1 MKGIRTPHS
10 DREHAANRI
19 TAVGM
24 GVNMLLAGGKL
35 AAGILG
41 QSAAMVADAVHS
53 LSDFATDI
61 VVIFGVMFGAK
72 PRDRSH
78 RYGHG
83 KIETLAAAVVAVALF
98 TVGVGILLAG
108 VGNIIKALQGEQ
120 LESPGVIAFVA
131 AVVSIIVKEW
141 LYRATVC
148 VAVQIKSEAVR
159 ANAWHHRSDAFSS
172 IGTGLGIGGAVLLGN
187 EWVILDPLAAVIVS
201 VFIFKVA
208 WQILARSMNEL
219 LEGALPEDEER
230 RIHAIINS
238 VDGCHGAHEIRT
250 RMIGS
255 TLAVDMHAQVD
266 GEMSVREGHAIATR
280 IEKVLRKKYGRDTII
295 SVHIE
300 PVTDRG
306 RRRHAARYKE

>member
-1 MKGIRTPHS
+1 MKERRTPQAE
-10 DREHAANRI
+10 REHAANRV
-19 TAVGM
+19 TAIGM
-24 GVNMLLAGGKL
+24 GVNMLLSGGKL

-98 TVGVGILLAG
+98 AVGVGILLTG
-108 VGNIIKALQGEQ
+108 VGNIVKALQGEQ

-131 AVVSIIVKEW
+131 AVVSIVVKEW
-141 LYRATVC
+141 LYRATVR

-172 IGTGLGIGGAVLLGN
+172 IGTGVGIGAAVILGKGWAVL
-187 EWVILDPLAAVIVS
+187 DPVAAVIVS
-201 VFIFKVA
+201 LFIFKVG
-208 WQILARSMNEL
+208 WEILARSMNEL

-230 RIHAIINS
+230 VIHDIINS

-255 TLAVDMHAQVD
+255 ILAVDMHAQVD
-266 GEMSVREGHAIATR
+266 GEMTVREGHAVATR
-280 IEKVLRKKYGRDTII
+280 IEKVLRKKYGRDTVI

-300 PVTDRG
+300 PVTRRG
-306 RRRHAARYKE
+306 KRRHDARFRD

>member
-1 MKGIRTPHS
+1 M
-10 DREHAANRI
+10 
-19 TAVGM
+19 V
-24 GVNMLLAGGKL
+24 VNIVLSGGKL
-35 AAGILG
+35 VAGIFG

-83 KIETLAAAVVAVALF
+83 KIETLAAAVVALALF
-98 TVGVGILLAG
+98 AVGLGIVLTG
-108 VGNIIKALQGEQ
+108 GENIIKAIEGKPLD
-120 LESPGVIAFVA
+120 SPGVIAFIA
-131 AVVSIIVKEW
+131 ALVSIVTKEW
-141 LYRATVC
+141 LYRATIH
-148 VAVQIKSEAVR
+148 VAGQIKSEAVR

-187 EWVILDPLAAVIVS
+187 DWAILDPIAAVIVS

-219 LEGALPEDEER
+219 LEGALPEREER
-230 RIHAIINS
+230 EIHAIINA

-266 GEMSVREGHAIATR
+266 GGMTVRDGHAIATR